1 MSCVTADSKHIRGV
15 AKDNVGCNSQD
26 DVWSALIMNIPG
38 GGDSWMSFS
47 YNKDEAQLTAV
58 TTVK

>member
-38 GGDSWMSFS
+38 GGIPG
-47 YNKDEAQLTAV
+47 
-58 TTVK
+58 